1 MENRGSV
8 WRKWDLHIH
17 TKGTNKNDQ
26 FKSLTF
32 EEYCNVL
39 FKKAIEENVSVIGV
53 TDYFNIDNY
62 KKVLEYV
69 KNIDSNPNF
78 SSDERTKIKQML
90 LLPNVELRVLPVTDR
105 NRMVNLHCIFNPSY
119 IDNIDDDFF
128 SSIEMS
134 VGQQVY
140 KMNNSGLIKLGKSI
154 NQNLEEQDLLKEGIK
169 RFVVAPESIINLL
182 KNKPELKNN
191 TLVIVSNSN
200 NDGASA
206 FQQHYDFFE
215 GESKESLDEVRKSIY
230 HLSDM
235 IFSSNEGDKK
245 YFIGE
250 KTDRNGNII
259 DDKKEVIK
267 KCGSLKPCIHG
278 SDAHTEDKIFKPN
291 NNKFCWI
298 KANPTFEGL
307 KQIIYEP
314 KLRCKIQE
322 ENPDN
327 KTPHKCIKSV
337 AFKGH
342 TDFIGNKIFFNNDLN
357 TIIGGKSSGKSLL
370 LHYIANTI
378 DYKYASKQQNPD
390 NTENQLED
398 KYGFSEQQQFDF
410 EITWNDNITYKF
422 SERETIKDRKF
433 VYIPQSYILNLTE
446 NIKTKSR
453 KTLGKFIR
461 DILLQNTTSNESYK
475 EFIRAVK
482 KLDDIRENYI
492 DLYFKEEDK
501 IKDLLN
507 EKKEIGDKQGI
518 ENHLEVQTQIL
529 DDLKKQ
535 ANITENELNRYN
547 SLNNRLEIINNYKTN
562 LEEELIEL
570 TDIIEN
576 HNYSISENHKSED
589 YNHKSS
595 KKFIEEFNSI
605 ISKVQKQLNHLA
617 TSINQE
623 KTNLLKRAE
632 AISKTIINE
641 ISPIVTKLKDRT
653 KIEAIEKTIKIE
665 KGKLARIKKIEE
677 LINTFHEQEKSRLKT
692 EILSSYKESFEEY
705 EKIIA
710 ILNER
715 GKDFEDIHLIGSIK
729 FYHKRYRESLL
740 PFFNANSK
748 KTKDLIETSLCKDY
762 GNLLPEVNYDEHIKE
777 IENTFDAI
785 VKNEFQFNKYKD
797 PKDCVKVLF
806 KDEFFDYWEL
816 KVGND
821 EMANMSP
828 GKANLVIL
836 KLLVEL
842 SESQAPILIDQPEDN
857 LDNRSIYHDLVK
869 FLRKRKLDR
878 QIIIV
883 SHNPNIVV
891 SSDSENVIVAN
902 QNDQDKD
909 RSNKNFRFE
918 YINGALENSFKTNEE
933 DKLGILQS
941 MGIRE
946 HVTDI
951 LEGGK
956 EAFLKRE
963 EKYGF

>member
-17 TKGTNKNDQ
+17 TPASIKQQYNNTAEGWDKFINALENLPKEVKVIGITDYYFIDGYEKVMDYKVNKNRL
-26 FKSLTF
+26 S
-32 EEYCNVL
+32 
-39 FKKAIEENVSVIGV
+39 
-53 TDYFNIDNY
+53 NID
-62 KKVLEYV
+62 KIFPILEFR
-69 KNIDSNPNF
+69 IDTFGTASESNLQ
-78 SSDERTKIKQML
+78 KI
-90 LLPNVELRVLPVTDR
+90 
-105 NRMVNLHCIFNPSY
+105 NLHILFDLDENSLNRQIQKVKKEFIEQIPITKLERHETKMLSLENFANEAEGDLHKGFSNLIPSTEKVFKLLNSSEWQGKTFLFLGY
-119 IDNIDDDFF
+119 REWCNLEKGQQLKPFKEDLYSKANAFF
-128 SSIEMS
+128 S
-134 VGQQVY
+134 
-140 KMNNSGLIKLGKSI
+140 NNSTT
-154 NQNLEEQDLLKEGIK
+154 NQ
-169 RFVVAPESIINLL
+169 
-182 KNKPELKNN
+182 KNQKWL
-191 TLVIVSNSN
+191 
-200 NDGASA
+200 
-206 FQQHYDFFE
+206 
-215 GESKESLDEVRKSIY
+215 
-230 HLSDM
+230 
-235 IFSSNEGDKK
+235 NEYGDKK
-245 YFIGE
+245 LLHSLDIHGFEDLDTYEFDE
-250 KTDRNGNII
+250 N
-259 DDKKEVIK
+259 DKKLEIQK
-267 KCGSLKPCIHG
+267 YHCN
-278 SDAHTEDKIFKPN
+278 T
-291 NNKFCWI
+291 WI
-298 KANPTFEGL
+298 KAEPTFEGL
-307 KQIIYEP
+307 KQIIYES

-327 KTPHKCIKSV
+327 KILHKCIKSV

-342 TDFIGNKIFFNNDLN
+342 TDFIGNEIFFNNDLN

-378 DYKYASKQQNPD
+378 DYKYASKQQNPN

-461 DILLQNTTSNESYK
+461 DILLQNTSSNESYK
-475 EFIRAVK
+475 EFIRTVK

-492 DLYFKEEDK
+492 DLYFKEEDR

-507 EKKEIGDKQGI
+507 EKKEIGDKKGI

-529 DDLKKQ
+529 DNLKKQ
-535 ANITENELNRYN
+535 ANITGNELNRYN

-589 YNHKSS
+589 YNYKSS

-605 ISKVQKQLNHLA
+605 ISKVQKQLIHLA

-623 KTNLLKRAE
+623 KSILLQRAE

-641 ISPIVTKLKDRT
+641 ISPIATKLKDRT

-710 ILNER
+710 VLNER

-762 GNLLPEVNYDEHIKE
+762 GNLLPDVNYDEHIKE

-918 YINGALENSFKTNEE
+918 YINGALENSFKTIEE